1 MTDGAVASAA
11 QRRRLRRLRCHWRHE
26 LLDVFSMR
34 LNMTGH
40 SPLDVSMD
48 ASKCDVVQSVDVPV
62 LVTGKAQVW
71 PLWARF
77 DVLISCWRESPEV
90 RKGIPLLHVWDRL

>member
-1 MTDGAVASAA
+1 M
-11 QRRRLRRLRCHWRHE
+11 RRLRCHWRLE
-26 LLDVFSMR
+26 PLEVFLMR
-34 LNMTGH
+34 LNTTGD

-77 DVLISCWRESPEV
+77 DFLISCWREIPEV
-90 RKGIPLLHVWDRL
+90 RKGIPLLHEKVRL